1 MNNGLEKQYK
11 EAEAL
16 YGGLGIDVA
25 GVLEEL
31 SQVKISLH
39 CWQGDD
45 VHGFLRNEALSGG
58 ISVTGSYPGAA
69 RTPQELRED
78 LEKALS
84 LIPGKHKVNLHA
96 IYADT
101 DENVDLDQLAPRHFK
116 SWVEWAKERG
126 LGLDFNPTC
135 FSHPKF
141 QDGFTISHSQ
151 AEIRNFWIRHCK
163 ISRKIAEYFGKELKQ
178 TCVTNFWFPDGFKDV
193 PIDRMAPRKRMKE
206 ALDEVFAEKIDP
218 QYNVDAIESKLFGIG
233 SESYVVGSHEFCL
246 SYALKNNKAICLD
259 AGHFHPTET
268 ISNKLSAI
276 ALFDTEILL
285 HVSRPVRWDSDH
297 VVIMDDELQE
307 IAKELVRN
315 NLLGKTH
322 IGLDYFDASINRVAA
337 WIIGSRNM
345 LKALLRAMLEPTE
358 ILKAAEAEG
367 DLTTRLVMLEELKSY
382 PFGAIWDY
390 YCDKMGVAVRES
402 WLTEVKKYETD
413 VLLKRK

>member
-1 MNNGLEKQYK
+1 MDNELKRRY
-11 EAEAL
+11 EAAKVIYE
-16 YGGLGIDVA
+16 GLGIHVA
-25 GVLEEL
+25 GAMEKLA
-31 SQVKISLH
+31 QVKISLH

-58 ISVTGSYPGAA
+58 ISVTGNYPGAA
-69 RTPQELRED
+69 RTPQELRQD
-78 LEKALS
+78 LVKALS

-101 DENVDLDQLAPRHFK
+101 DEKVDLDQLEPKHFK
-116 SWVEWAKERG
+116 PWVEWAKEQG

-135 FSHPKF
+135 FSHPNF
-141 QDGFTISHSQ
+141 QDGFTISHPQ
-151 AEIRNFWIRHCK
+151 TEIRNFWIRHCK
-163 ISRKIAEYFGKELKQ
+163 ISRRIAEYFGKELKQ
-178 TCVTNFWFPDGFKDV
+178 TCVTNFWFPDGFKDL

-206 ALDEVFAEKIDP
+206 ALDEVFAEAINP
-218 QYNVDAIESKLFGIG
+218 EYNVDAVESKLFGIG

-246 SYALKNNKAICLD
+246 SYALKNNKAVCLD

-268 ISNKLSAI
+268 ISNKISAI

-315 NLLGKTH
+315 HLLHKTH
-322 IGLDYFDASINRVAA
+322 IGLDYFDASVNRVAA
-337 WIIGSRNM
+337 WVIGSRNM

-358 ILKAAEAEG
+358 MLKEAEVKG
-367 DLTTRLVMLEELKSY
+367 DFTTRLAILEEVKSY

-390 YCDKMGVAVRES
+390 YCQQQGVPVREA
-402 WLTEVKKYETD
+402 WLSEVKNYEKD
-413 VLLKRK
+413 VLLKR